1 MVSRAFALLNL
12 CRLGFGSL
20 RARACVRFVK
30 RGFVFGL
37 ALLVTVCPVP
47 LRAQTQHG
55 AAAAD
60 QELVLPKPRPVLG
73 EEADAGDQDAPL
85 FPATVESNRFMRIA
99 TGPVRGGYFGVGGAI
114 CDLINADAARHRIEC
129 LVRPT
134 QGSAENISRVLRG
147 GSEFGLV
154 QSDWQSFAVTSLD
167 ARAESDLNFDRL
179 RAVAALYP
187 LALQVVVREGVGDVR
202 QLAGL
207 DLGLPPSGSGQRQLI
222 DVVLTQ
228 AGLRPRD
235 FDLTPYASDT
245 AMARAFCGG
254 ALDAFFVVGPAP
266 MASIELSLSRCG
278 GQLLSLDDSLVTTLI
293 GDRDALAPLSL
304 GPGSYPDQRSEIAT
318 LGFIVTLVTSEG
330 LDDSMVAEVARHL
343 DEGAQRFSR
352 SHPALSAVDGSA
364 FFEGG
369 LTAPMHNGVV
379 RYLDSIS
386 PTGPVGGLSFD
397 AGEAQGFE
405 VLPTE

>member
-1 MVSRAFALLNL
+1 MRSV
-12 CRLGFGSL
+12 GKGS
-20 RARACVRFVK
+20 VV
-30 RGFVFGL
+30 GL
-37 ALLVTVCPVP
+37 ALAVLVMACP
-47 LRAQTQHG
+47 LQLEAQTQHG

-60 QELVLPKPRPVLG
+60 QELILPKPRPALD
-73 EEADAGDQDAPL
+73 EDAEVKDQEPPL
-85 FPATVESNRFMRIA
+85 FPVTIESDRFMRIA

-114 CDLINADAARHRIEC
+114 CDLINANAPRHRIEC

-154 QSDWQSFAVTSLD
+154 QSDWQSFAVTSLT
-167 ARAESDLNFDRL
+167 ARADSDLNFDRL

-187 LALQVVVREGVGDVR
+187 LALQVVAREGISDLT
-202 QLAGL
+202 QLAGRN
-207 DLGLPPSGSGQRQLI
+207 LGLPPSGSGQRQLI

-235 FDLTPYASDT
+235 FGLAPYDSDT

-266 MASIELSLSRCG
+266 MASIELSLSRCD
-278 GQLLSLDDSLVTTLI
+278 GQLLSLDDRLITTLI
-293 GDRDALAPLSL
+293 GDRGALAPLSL
-304 GPGSYPDQRSEIAT
+304 GSDSYPDQRFEIAT
-318 LGFIVTLVTSEG
+318 LGFIVTLVASQG
-330 LDDSMVAEVARHL
+330 LDDTMVAEVARHL
-343 DEGAQRFSR
+343 DEGAQRFSK
-352 SHPALSAVDGSA
+352 SHPALSSVDGST

-379 RYLDSIS
+379 RYLDSVS
-386 PTGPVGGLSFD
+386 PTGIVGGLSPD
-397 AGEAQGFE
+397 ADAIEDLDTSF
-405 VLPTE
+405 P